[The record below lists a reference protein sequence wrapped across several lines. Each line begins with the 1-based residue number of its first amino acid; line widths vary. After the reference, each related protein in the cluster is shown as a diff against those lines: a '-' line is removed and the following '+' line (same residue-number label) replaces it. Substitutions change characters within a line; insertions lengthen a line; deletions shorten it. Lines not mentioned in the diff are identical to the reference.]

1 MDWRPEAMALRDEI
15 LEQPAA
21 AERLLAAADGGFEP
35 VGRMLAA
42 RRPRFA
48 VIAAR
53 GSSDNAALYAQYLFG
68 IRNRLAVALATPSA
82 ITLYG
87 GRPSYEDALVI
98 AISQSGRSP
107 DIIAV
112 VEEARRQG
120 APTVVLTNDT
130 DSALAAA
137 ADHAIGIEA
146 GPELAIAAT
155 KTYTTELLA
164 VALLSGALD
173 GFSAAE
179 RADLERV
186 PALMT
191 EALAV
196 EDDARALASGHAERT
211 RCVVLGRG
219 YCYATARELA
229 LKLQEMAQ
237 LLAVPYS
244 TADFEHGPM
253 ALAERGFAVLAV
265 APSGPPLDAQRD
277 VLQQL
282 RDNHGAHVLV
292 ISDDAAARAI
302 DQGLALP
309 PGIPG
314 WLSPIVDILP
324 GQLYAYHLTA
334 ARGLDPDRP
343 RTISKVTETT

>member
-1 MDWRPEAMALRDEI
+1 MTLRDEI

-21 AERLLAAADGGFEP
+21 VERLLAASGTSFAP
-35 VGRMLAA
+35 VRAMLAQ

-53 GSSDNAALYAQYLFG
+53 GSSDHAALYAQYLFG
-68 IRNRLAVALATPSA
+68 IRNGLAVALATPSA

-87 GRPSYEDALVI
+87 ARPDYSDALVI

-107 DIIAV
+107 DIVAV
-112 VEEARRQG
+112 VDEARRQD
-120 APTVVLTNDT
+120 AYTVVLTNDT
-130 DSALAAA
+130 SSPLADA
-137 ADHAIGIEA
+137 ADHVISLEA
-146 GPELAIAAT
+146 GPELATAAT

-164 VALLSGALD
+164 VALLSGALRELTTD
-173 GFSAAE
+173 E
-179 RADLERV
+179 RDDVARLPGLMARALES
-186 PALMT
+186 
-191 EALAV
+191 
-196 EDDARALASGHAERT
+196 EDDARSVAAEHADRT

-219 YCYATARELA
+219 YCYATAREWA
-229 LKLQEMAQ
+229 LKLTEMAQ

-253 ALAERGFAVLAV
+253 ALAEKGFAVLAV
-265 APSGPPLDAQRD
+265 APSGPPLDAQRE
-277 VLQQL
+277 VLEQL
-282 RDNHGAHVLV
+282 RDVHRAQVLV

-302 DQGLALP
+302 DRGLAVP
-309 PGIPG
+309 QGVPG
-314 WLSPIVDILP
+314 WLAPVVDILP
-324 GQLYAYHLTA
+324 GQLYAYHLTR

>member
-1 MDWRPEAMALRDEI
+1 MALRDEI
-15 LEQPAA
+15 LEQPTAA
-21 AERLLAAADGGFEP
+21 GRLLDAAPRSFAP
-35 VGRMLAA
+35 IARMLGR

-48 VIAAR
+48 VIAGR

-87 GRPSYEDALVI
+87 ARPDYSDALVI

-107 DIIAV
+107 DIVAV
-112 VEEARRQG
+112 VDEARRQG
-120 APTVVLTNDT
+120 APTIALTNDT
-130 DSALAAA
+130 DSPLAEAA
-137 ADHAIGIEA
+137 EHAVSIEA
-146 GPELAIAAT
+146 GPELATAAT

-164 VALLSGALD
+164 VALLSVALD
-173 GFSAAE
+173 GSSATE
-179 RADLERV
+179 QADLGRIPE
-186 PALMT
+186 LMT
-191 EALAV
+191 AALGA
-196 EDDARALASGHAERT
+196 EDEARAIAATHSERT

-219 YCYATARELA
+219 YCYATAREWA

-265 APSGPPLDAQRD
+265 APSGPPLDAQLDVLERLRD
-277 VLQQL
+277 V
-282 RDNHGAHVLV
+282 HGAQVLV
-292 ISDDAAARAI
+292 LSDSAQARAI
-302 DQGLALP
+302 DKGLSLP
-309 PGIPG
+309 ARIPA
-314 WLSPIVDILP
+314 WLSPLVDIIP
-324 GQLYAYHLTA
+324 GQLYAYHLTR

-343 RTISKVTETT
+343 RTISKVTETR

>member
-1 MDWRPEAMALRDEI
+1 MALRDEI

-21 AERLLAAADGGFEP
+21 AARLLAAADASFAP
-35 VGRMLAA
+35 VREMLAR

-53 GSSDNAALYAQYLFG
+53 GSSDNAAMYAQYLFG
-68 IRNRLAVALATPSA
+68 IRNHLAVALATPSA

-87 GRPSYEDALVI
+87 AKPDYSDALVI

-107 DIIAV
+107 DIVAV
-112 VEEARRQG
+112 VDEARRQV

-130 DSALAAA
+130 DSPLAEA
-137 ADHAIGIEA
+137 ADHAICIEA
-146 GPELAIAAT
+146 GPELATAAT
-155 KTYTTELLA
+155 KTYTTELLS

-173 GFSAAE
+173 ALTDSEQRDIARVPELMSAAL
-179 RADLERV
+179 A
-186 PALMT
+186 T
-191 EALAV
+191 ED
-196 EDDARALASGHAERT
+196 EARAVAASHADRT

-219 YCYATARELA
+219 YCYATAREWA

-265 APSGPPLDAQRD
+265 APSGPPLEAQRD
-277 VLQQL
+277 VLERL
-282 RDNHGAHVLV
+282 RETHEAAVLV

-302 DQGLALP
+302 DRGLTLP
-309 PGIPG
+309 AGIPG
-314 WLSPIVDILP
+314 WLSPMIDIIP

-343 RTISKVTETT
+343 RTIAKVTETR